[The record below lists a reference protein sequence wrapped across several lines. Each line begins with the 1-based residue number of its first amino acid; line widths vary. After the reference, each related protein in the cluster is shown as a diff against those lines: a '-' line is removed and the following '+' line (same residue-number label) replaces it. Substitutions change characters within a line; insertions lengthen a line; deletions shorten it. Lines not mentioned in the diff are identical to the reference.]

1 MRATQR
7 AMPYSVIRMQRGGT
21 GRSTREQQPRVL
33 GVEAAMRCGDDV
45 EIQERR
51 CDVPGGR
58 SERKV
63 PKTLEEAYELRDASA
78 TPDEQDFYQQ
88 LVYRLR
94 AEEYSSRNINTAESV
109 RRRERSRNETRRAE
123 GGGASR
129 SWWERVFARRK

>member
-7 AMPYSVIRMQRGGT
+7 AVPYPAICVQRGGT
-21 GRSTREQQPRVL
+21 GRPTREQRHRMLV
-33 GVEAAMRCGDDV
+33 VEAAMRHGDDV

-58 SERKV
+58 NERKI

-88 LVYRLR
+88 LVYRR
-94 AEEYSSRNINTAESV
+94 GEISA
-109 RRRERSRNETRRAE
+109 
-123 GGGASR
+123 
-129 SWWERVFARRK
+129 